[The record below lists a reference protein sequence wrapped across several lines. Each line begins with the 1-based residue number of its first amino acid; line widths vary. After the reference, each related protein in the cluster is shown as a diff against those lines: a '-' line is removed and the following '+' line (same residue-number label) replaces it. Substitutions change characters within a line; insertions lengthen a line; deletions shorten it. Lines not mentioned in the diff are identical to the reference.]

1 MKRFFIILFASLAA
15 AFFVFFRFGLIARK
29 SKIETVSHGR
39 ANRREI
45 SGIIKKGETLFDV
58 FKKSGL
64 ALAELFKIKE
74 ASASVQKLSELHPGH
89 SYKIIVGNDNRV
101 RSFIYRIDD
110 DSMLNVRRENGVFEA
125 EKKPIAYE
133 KRTGEMY
140 VVVRDN
146 LISSMGSEDRRSQL
160 LAFQLSDIF
169 AWDLDFATDLRNGDI
184 FKVVV
189 EKFYRNGEFRKYG
202 DILSAEFTGNEGDYR
217 AYRFEDDGKAKYY
230 GADGRPLE
238 KAFLKTPLSFRRIS
252 SGFSLRRLNPILK
265 IYRPHYG
272 VDYAAPMGTPVSAVG
287 NGTVIFSGRMG
298 EYGNLIIIRHWG
310 GYTTRYGH
318 LSRMAKGI
326 RTGVKVTQGEI
337 IGYVGETGLA
347 TGPHLHF
354 EIRIDGKP
362 VNPLLAK
369 IPRANPL
376 SGEQMAEFRAFRDR
390 MNNELASIRPPIYAA
405 KTGLAG
411 QSSRSI

>member
-1 MKRFFIILFASLAA
+1 MKRFSLILLISLAV
-15 AFFVFFRFGLIARK
+15 AFFVFFEFGLVTREK
-29 SKIETVSHGR
+29 KIETVPPR
-39 ANRREI
+39 QADLREI

-64 ALAELFKIKE
+64 ALTELFKIKE

-89 SYKIIVGNDNRV
+89 SYKITVGSDNSV
-101 RSFIYRIDD
+101 RSLVYRIDD
-110 DSMLNVRRENGVFEA
+110 NSMLNVRRENGVFEA
-125 EKKPIAYE
+125 EKKPINYE
-133 KRTGEMY
+133 KRTGEMC

-146 LISSMGSEDRRSQL
+146 LISSIGDSRQDQM
-160 LAFQLSDIF
+160 LAFRLSDIF
-169 AWDLDFATDLRNGDI
+169 AWDMDFAADLRNGDI
-184 FKVVV
+184 FKIVV
-189 EKFYRNGEFRKYG
+189 EKLYRNGQFKKYG

-217 AYRFEDDGKAKYY
+217 AYRFEDGGKVEYY
-230 GADGRPLE
+230 DADGRPLE
-238 KAFLKTPLSFRRIS
+238 KAFLKAPLSFRRIS
-252 SGFSLRRLNPILK
+252 SVFSLRRLNPILK

-272 VDYAAPMGTPVSAVG
+272 IDYAAPMGTPVSAVG
-287 NGTVIFSGRMG
+287 NGTIIFSGRMG
-298 EYGNLIIIRHWG
+298 GYGNLVIIRHWG

-326 RTGVKVTQGEI
+326 RTGIKVTQGEI

-354 EIRIDGKP
+354 EMRIDGKP

-376 SGEQMAEFRAFRDR
+376 PQGLMAEFRAFRDR
-390 MNNELASIRPPIYAA
+390 MNNKLASISPPAYAA
-405 KTGLAG
+405 KAGLAG
-411 QSSRSI
+411 QSRSSI

>member
-1 MKRFFIILFASLAA
+1 YWHNN
-15 AFFVFFRFGLIARK
+15 FGHPM
-29 SKIETVSHGR
+29 SHGCVNMKTPD
-39 ANRREI
+39 A
-45 SGIIKKGETLFDV
+45 KWLFD
-58 FKKSGL
+58 
-64 ALAELFKIKE
+64 
-74 ASASVQKLSELHPGH
+74 
-89 SYKIIVGNDNRV
+89 
-101 RSFIYRIDD
+101 
-110 DSMLNVRRENGVFEA
+110 
-125 EKKPIAYE
+125 
-133 KRTGEMY
+133 
-140 VVVRDN
+140 
-146 LISSMGSEDRRSQL
+146 
-160 LAFQLSDIF
+160 
-169 AWDLDFATDLRNGDI
+169 W
-184 FKVVV
+184 
-189 EKFYRNGEFRKYG
+189 
-202 DILSAEFTGNEGDYR
+202 
-217 AYRFEDDGKAKYY
+217 
-230 GADGRPLE
+230 
-238 KAFLKTPLSFRRIS
+238 
-252 SGFSLRRLNPILK
+252 
-265 IYRPHYG
+265 
-272 VDYAAPMGTPVSAVG
+272 APMGTPVSAVG

-318 LSRMAKGI
+318 LSMMAKGI

-405 KTGLAG
+405 KAGLVG

>member
-1 MKRFFIILFASLAA
+1 MKRFSILLLVTLAA
-15 AFFVFFRFGLIARK
+15 AFFVFFRFGPITREK
-29 SKIETVSHGR
+29 KVETVSSGQ
-39 ANRREI
+39 ANRRKI

-64 ALAELFKIKE
+64 AFTELFKIKE

-89 SYKIIVGNDNRV
+89 SYKIVVGNDNKV
-101 RSFIYRIDD
+101 QSFIYRIDD
-110 DSMLNVRRENGVFEA
+110 DSMLKVQRENGVFEA
-125 EKKPIAYE
+125 ERKPIDYE
-133 KRTGEMY
+133 KRTGEIY

-146 LISSMGSEDRRSQL
+146 LISSLGNRRQGQL
-160 LAFQLSDIF
+160 LAFKLSDIF
-169 AWDLDFATDLRNGDI
+169 AWDLDFASDLRNGDI

-189 EKFYRNGEFRKYG
+189 EKLYRNGKFRKYG
-202 DILSAEFTGNEGDYR
+202 NILSAEFTGNEGDYR
-217 AYRFEDDGKAKYY
+217 AYRFEDNGKAAYY
-230 GADGRPLE
+230 DADGRPLE
-238 KAFLKTPLSFRRIS
+238 KAFLKAPLSFRRIS
-252 SGFSLRRLNPILK
+252 SNFSLRRLNPILK

-298 EYGNLIIIRHWG
+298 EYGNLIIIRHWD

-326 RTGVKVTQGEI
+326 KKGVKVTQGEI

-354 EIRIDGKP
+354 EMRIDGKP

-376 SGEQMAEFRAFRDR
+376 SGGLMAGFRAFRDR
-390 MNNELASIRPPIYAA
+390 MNSKLASIYPPTYAA

-411 QSSRSI
+411 QYRRSI